1 MAETDGQGKLALRQR
16 WIRVQGCLREA
27 VVAVF
32 AMACGS
38 LGLHSEYQIV
48 WEDAHCQELVTGG
61 WRLKDPMEEDKI
73 RI

>member
-1 MAETDGQGKLALRQR
+1 M
-16 WIRVQGCLREA
+16 
-27 VVAVF
+27 AVF
-32 AMACGS
+32 AMVCGS

-61 WRLKDPMEEDKI
+61 WRLKGPMGEDKI